1 VENFYQTYEYS
12 IPDMPKRVNI
22 SHIFLKV
29 RPASSSDS
37 AAVSQLR
44 EIKDMLQ
51 AGANFSEL
59 AAEYSQDPGS
69 RQTGGDLGFVSR
81 GSLVPEFEEVAFA
94 LEPGELSRIVKT
106 DFGYHLIKLEERR
119 GEKIHVRHILLTP
132 EATESDIQ
140 SVRDELNALR
150 TEVIQGA
157 AFDSLA
163 QEVSD
168 DADVTLNKGNL
179 GWFEVPNLQLPEFR
193 QVVDTMEVGDISQP
207 FQTEL
212 GWHVMKLNDMRP
224 AGEVTLEDNWA
235 EIEQMVI
242 QQKRAEEY
250 QTWLDNIR
258 SQFYVDVKVSQNP
271 ATM

>member
-1 VENFYQTYEYS
+1 
-12 IPDMPKRVNI
+12 
-22 SHIFLKV
+22 
-29 RPASSSDS
+29 
-37 AAVSQLR
+37 
-44 EIKDMLQ
+44 
-51 AGANFSEL
+51 
-59 AAEYSQDPGS
+59 
-69 RQTGGDLGFVSR
+69 
-81 GSLVPEFEEVAFA
+81 
-94 LEPGELSRIVKT
+94 
-106 DFGYHLIKLEERR
+106 
-119 GEKIHVRHILLTP
+119 RHILLTP

-140 SVRDELNALR
+140 SVRAELNALR

-179 GWFEVPNLQLPEFR
+179 GWFEVPNLQLPEFQ

-224 AGEVTLEDNWA
+224 AGKVTLEDNWA